1 MIYARKV
8 LAKGGCSI
16 YLAADIKCLDYHTP
30 CSLVLKTGES
40 EYVMSCGDV
49 LLFRNT
55 LKPYIQSTGAASYG
69 REMIFSSED
78 CRTYIYRDDTR
89 IYMHIAAGDSDDIIC
104 TLEVTDDDLAALYKA
119 IDLRWYN
126 RTLPVCR

>member
-8 LAKGGCSI
+8 LAKEGCSI

-30 CSLVLKTGES
+30 CALVLKTAES
-40 EYVMSCGDV
+40 EHTLSRGDV

-55 LKPYIQSTGAASYG
+55 LRPYIQGTGDIVRSRA
-69 REMIFSSED
+69 MIFSSED
-78 CRTYIYRDDTR
+78 CRTYIYRDDKC
-89 IYMHIAAGDSDDIIC
+89 IHMEIAAGKSDDAIC
-104 TLEVTDDDLAALYKA
+104 TIDVTGDELAAFYKA

-126 RTLPVCR
+126 RTLPVYR

>member
-8 LAKGGCSI
+8 LAKEGCSI

-30 CSLVLKTGES
+30 CVLVLKTAES
-40 EYVMSCGDV
+40 EHTLARGDV

-55 LKPYIQSTGAASYG
+55 LKPYIQGTGDIVRSRA
-69 REMIFSSED
+69 MIFSSED
-78 CRTYIYRDDTR
+78 CRTYIYRDDKCVHMQITE
-89 IYMHIAAGDSDDIIC
+89 GKSDDVIC
-104 TLEVTDDDLAALYKA
+104 TIDVTGDELAALYKA

-126 RTLPVCR
+126 RTLPVYR

>member
-8 LAKGGCSI
+8 LAKQGCSI

-30 CSLVLKTGES
+30 CSLVLKTAES
-40 EYVMSCGDV
+40 EHTLSCGDV

-55 LKPYIQSTGAASYG
+55 LKPYMQNTGETVRSRAV
-69 REMIFSSED
+69 IFSSED
-78 CRTYIYRDDTR
+78 CRTYLYRDDEC
-89 IYMHIAAGDSDDIIC
+89 IHMQIASCGIDDIIC
-104 TLEVTDDDLAALYKA
+104 TIDITGDDLAALYKA

-126 RTLPVCR
+126 RTLPVYR